1 MSILFV
7 SSLQCK
13 LGFRKDCDF
22 REEKN
27 TLSFPITPLN
37 IDPLL
42 LNMTEFT
49 AVSQPNLELKL
60 ADIAD
65 KDVWVSK
72 FRSLAADLE
81 DVARQ
86 VILAQNH
93 NWSDIENLP
102 KPNKLVFDTWNT
114 IPDTYMNMKKC
125 AFGVLSIFG
134 STYLCEQVFSIM
146 NYIKSKHRSRLIDES
161 LQSCM
166 KIKVTS
172 YIWIRCAV
180 KFRRRTHI
188 NQMKEII

>member
-86 VILAQNH
+86 KAILAH
-93 NWSDIENLP
+93 KHKWSDNQKTFRNRRNLCSIHG
-102 KPNKLVFDTWNT
+102 
-114 IPDTYMNMKKC
+114 IPFPT
-125 AFGVLSIFG
+125 
-134 STYLCEQVFSIM
+134 
-146 NYIKSKHRSRLIDES
+146 LI
-161 LQSCM
+161 
-166 KIKVTS
+166 
-172 YIWIRCAV
+172 
-180 KFRRRTHI
+180 
-188 NQMKEII
+188 